1 MVPFELGHDR
11 VEAVALA
18 VAVAV
23 EEELVEVVDVV
34 MSVDVVVKYE
44 LELDDGDVIL
54 VAGVEGKIEELP
66 SEDDVSNEEDVV
78 EFLDE
83 ESVVEFMTE
92 DDLEEPVR
100 VANEDTL
107 DELLMVKKPTTE
119 IDWVV
124 VGEVEVEV
132 TLDITVLELVE

>member
-18 VAVAV
+18 VTVVVA
-23 EEELVEVVDVV
+23 EELVEVVDVV
-34 MSVDVVVKYE
+34 VGVEVVVRYE

-54 VAGVEGKIEELP
+54 VAGVEDKIEEP
-66 SEDDVSNEEDVV
+66 PDEDDIPNEEDVV

-92 DDLEEPVR
+92 DGLEGPVR
-100 VANEDTL
+100 VADEDTL
-107 DELLMVKKPTTE
+107 DELFMVKDPTIE
-119 IDWVV
+119 INWVV
-124 VGEVEVEV
+124 VGELELEVM
-132 TLDITVLELVE
+132 LDITVLELVE